1 MFKPQI
7 KLAFLAF
14 ITLNI
19 TFHKVSTVV
28 VNKKHHFQCHIVSKK
43 TREMEENLFTTSN
56 KNSSNNRIIA
66 EIFHKRNTWL
76 KDLLNAF

>member
-28 VNKKHHFQCHIVSKK
+28 VNKKHYFQCHIVLKK
-43 TREMEENLFTTSN
+43 TRGMEENLFTTSN

-66 EIFHKRNTWL
+66 EIFHKRIL
-76 KDLLNAF
+76 SKIY